1 MFNYIKIYLYKFIPI
16 YLYNQIMYLYKKYR
30 LKKINSL
37 LLKKKNYETVINF
50 LKIKKKIKKKIFIFG
65 SGSSIKDLTRQN
77 FKEIERNYS
86 IGINKWI
93 FHDFITD
100 YYMIELKTNKYN
112 SLKGFSN
119 LNTMYKKRIINLLK
133 IRKKKPIFLIYCP
146 KYKLLEM
153 QNWIKG
159 INPKRIF
166 FYDYI
171 RPNISKKNLKKEF
184 AQTLKYILE
193 TSKVSNIVS
202 LGIGSS
208 VERAV
213 SLSIILGFLQVVI
226 LGVDLKNRRYFWNKK
241 DKNFKGLRVK
251 QKGSGLHKTA
261 VKKSGNLPIQNSIK
275 IIDQIAR
282 KYYGSKILIS
292 TNKSI
297 LSAKLEKYNW
307 IKKM

>member
-1 MFNYIKIYLYKFIPI
+1 
-16 YLYNQIMYLYKKYR
+16 
-30 LKKINSL
+30 
-37 LLKKKNYETVINF
+37 
-50 LKIKKKIKKKIFIFG
+50 
-65 SGSSIKDLTRQN
+65 
-77 FKEIERNYS
+77 
-86 IGINKWI
+86 
-93 FHDFITD
+93 
-100 YYMIELKTNKYN
+100 MIELKTNKYN